1 MLYPSSEEKSQKR
14 IQYVERKKVLEFSD
28 GLAVKG
34 FGIVTSVAWV
44 PSLSTRVLHPF

>member
-1 MLYPSSEEKSQKR
+1 M
-14 IQYVERKKVLEFSD
+14 EFSD

-44 PSLSTRVLHPF
+44 PSLIQGLPHGADVAKKEKKNTF